1 MQSNK
6 TIVPSSAGFSHNATE
21 SMQDVMKS
29 AEESLPELP
38 HEFKGNKKAIMLWN
52 DLMNLRSVTEWR
64 EGGRNDYEAAK
75 GLVNCWMLI
84 DDLNEDISKEGYQV
98 LTIKGESKANPD
110 LATLDSTTNR
120 MLKLSRALRLGGG
133 VGSDL
138 DDLQNV
144 RRAEIVAKRT
154 VSKAKLA
161 DANLNLLS

>member
-1 MQSNK
+1 MQEAFK
-6 TIVPSSAGFSHNATE
+6 T
-21 SMQDVMKS
+21 
-29 AEESLPELP
+29 AEEMLPEVP
-38 HEFKGNKKAIMLWN
+38 AEFRNVKKARVLWD
-52 DLMNLRSVTEWR
+52 DLMRLRSVTEWN

-84 DDLNEDISKEGYQV
+84 DDLNEDIAKEGYQI
-98 LTIKGESKANPD
+98 LTSKGEVKANPD
-110 LATLDSTTNR
+110 LATLDSATNR
-120 MLKLSRALRLGGG
+120 MIKLGRQLRLGGG

-144 RRAEIVAKRT
+144 RRAEVVAKRT

>member
-6 TIVPSSAGFSHNATE
+6 TIVPSSAGFSHNSTE
-21 SMQDVMKS
+21 SMQESMKT
-29 AEESLPELP
+29 AEELLPELP
-38 HEFKGNKKAIMLWN
+38 HEFKGDKKATMLWN
-52 DLMNLRSVTEWR
+52 DLMILRSATEWR
-64 EGGRNDYEAAK
+64 EGGRGDYESAK
-75 GLVNCWMLI
+75 GLVLCWMQL
-84 DDLNEDISKEGYQV
+84 DDLYEDVKRNGYREV
-98 LTIKGESKANPD
+98 TSRGELKSNPD
-110 LATLDSTTNR
+110 LAAIDSTTNR

-161 DANLNLLS
+161 DANINLLS

>member
-1 MQSNK
+1 
-6 TIVPSSAGFSHNATE
+6 
-21 SMQDVMKS
+21 
-29 AEESLPELP
+29 
-38 HEFKGNKKAIMLWN
+38 
-52 DLMNLRSVTEWR
+52 MN
-64 EGGRNDYEAAK
+64 
-75 GLVNCWMLI
+75 I
-84 DDLNEDISKEGYQV
+84 HQI
-98 LTIKGESKANPD
+98 IESKANPD

>member
-21 SMQDVMKS
+21 SMQGVIKS
-29 AEESLPELP
+29 AEALLPQCP
-38 HEFKGNKKAIMLWN
+38 AEFKNVKKAKMLWD
-52 DLMNLRSVTEWR
+52 DLMQLRSATEWH

-84 DDLNEDISKEGYQV
+84 DDLNEEISKEGYQV

-110 LATLDSTTNR
+110 LATLDSATNR

-133 VGSDL
+133 VGTDL